1 MLANMRKPP
10 YPQSSVAIRQA
21 ATVAVLADSPHGLC
35 VLLLRRAASHV
46 FGANADVYP
55 GGAVDAADHHGASA
69 DAAYRRAAIR
79 ECFEEAGLLVALTA
93 ESAGAPADIA
103 ATRSELCAGDI
114 DWHACC
120 RRLELSFDADA
131 LVAFAHWT
139 TPAGAP
145 KRYATQ
151 FYAVAAPAG
160 QIATADGDETTQA
173 EWVLPGQ
180 ALAEARAGKR
190 LLMTPTRATLEQLV
204 GFDSVAAALAGLDG
218 NTGGDRR

>member
-1 MLANMRKPP
+1 MQDTTHPQPP
-10 YPQSSVAIRQA
+10 VAIRQA
-21 ATVAVLADSPHGLC
+21 ATVAVLADARDGLR

-46 FGANADVYP
+46 FGADADVYP
-55 GGAVDAADHHGASA
+55 GGAVDAADHHEASA

-93 ESAGAPADIA
+93 EPAGSAADIA
-103 ATRSELCAGDI
+103 ATRAALCAGEI
-114 DWHACC
+114 DWRECCC
-120 RRLELSFDADA
+120 RLALSFEADA

-160 QIATADGDETTQA
+160 QIATADGEETTQA
-173 EWVLPGQ
+173 EWVLPSK
-180 ALAEARAGKR
+180 ALAEARAGQR
-190 LLMTPTRATLEQLV
+190 LLMAPTRATLEQLV
-204 GFDSVAAALAGLDG
+204 GFDSVATALAGLNG
-218 NTGGDRR
+218 SAVAGDER